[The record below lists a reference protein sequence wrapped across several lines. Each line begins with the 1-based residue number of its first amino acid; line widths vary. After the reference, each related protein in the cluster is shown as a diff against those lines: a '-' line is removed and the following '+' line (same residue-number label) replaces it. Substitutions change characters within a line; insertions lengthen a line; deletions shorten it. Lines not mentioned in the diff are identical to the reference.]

1 MASQTRK
8 RRRLGAVTGAVVV
21 TVALMVLLISGAPTD
36 AGVSSAVV
44 KIDPA
49 TQVVIAGTPF
59 SVNILVEN
67 VTELGADQATVS
79 FDPQAIQVSQVTE
92 GDFLKRAGPTIGA
105 GVEGIDNVNGSIT
118 FFYALMSYGA
128 NVSGSGTLAT
138 INFTTNLS
146 ANATFAITLSKVL
159 LSNGTG
165 APVPIDD
172 VVNGTV
178 TLSAPPRALFD
189 TGSGTYPSISG
200 IFTGT
205 VVPNQTITVNRL
217 YTYPCPGTGGH
228 TEYAE
233 MRNSTGWN
241 VTATW
246 TGYESDWHNISFDT
260 PFTIYANVTYN
271 YTIRTGSY
279 PQIIHKT
286 LLNVT
291 GGTITCTSFEDVN
304 GNIHTDWIPAIKLL

>member
-1 MASQTRK
+1 MATQTRK

-21 TVALMVLLISGAPTD
+21 TVALMVWLIGGAPTD
-36 AGVSSAVV
+36 AGVSSVVV

-49 TQVVIAGTPF
+49 TQVVIAGNLF
-59 SVNILVEN
+59 SVNIAVEN

-92 GDFLKRAGPTIGA
+92 GDFLKSAGPTIG
-105 GVEGIDNVNGSIT
+105 VESIDNVNGAIT
-118 FFYALMSYGA
+118 FSYALMTPGIG
-128 NVSGSGTLAT
+128 VGGSGTLAT

-146 ANATFAITLSKVL
+146 ANATFVVTLSNVL

-165 APVPIDD
+165 SPVPIND

-178 TLSAPPRALFD
+178 TLSAPPRVLFD

-200 IFTGT
+200 IFNGT

-260 PFTIYANVTYN
+260 PFTIYANETYN

-286 LLNVT
+286 PLNVT
-291 GGTITCTSFEDVN
+291 GGTITCTSFEDAN

>member
-1 MASQTRK
+1 MATQTRK

-21 TVALMVLLISGAPTD
+21 TVALMVWLIGGAPTD
-36 AGVSSAVV
+36 AGVSSVVV

-49 TQVVIAGTPF
+49 TQFVIAGNPF
-59 SVNILVEN
+59 SVNIAVEN

-92 GDFLKRAGPTIGA
+92 GDFLKSAGPTIG
-105 GVEGIDNVNGSIT
+105 VESIDNVNGAIT
-118 FFYALMSYGA
+118 FSYALMTPGIG
-128 NVSGSGTLAT
+128 VGGSGTLAT

-146 ANATFAITLSKVL
+146 ANATFVVTLSNVL

-165 APVPIDD
+165 SPVPIAD

-178 TLSAPPRALFD
+178 TLSAPPRVLFD

-200 IFTGT
+200 IFNGT

-260 PFTIYANVTYN
+260 PFTIYANETYN

-286 LLNVT
+286 PLNVT
-291 GGTITCTSFEDVN
+291 GGTITCTSFEDAN